1 MEGAGKKEGMED
13 KGGVREGG
21 EMRDEE
27 GRVMYD
33 EK

>member
-1 MEGAGKKEGMED
+1 MEGVGMED

-27 GRVMYD
+27 GRAMYD